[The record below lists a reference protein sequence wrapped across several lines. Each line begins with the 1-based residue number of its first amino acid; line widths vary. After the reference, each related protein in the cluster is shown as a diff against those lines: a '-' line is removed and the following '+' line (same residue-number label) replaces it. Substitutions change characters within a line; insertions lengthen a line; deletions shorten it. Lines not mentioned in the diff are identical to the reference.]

1 MIIPM
6 ISYIHG
12 HRPECKEMSKIVC
25 AQAEI
30 IPKTR
35 LVEVEKGMFRG
46 EAEPAT

>member
-6 ISYIHG
+6 VSYIHG

-35 LVEVEKGMFRG
+35 LVEKGMFRG
-46 EAEPAT
+46 EADPAT